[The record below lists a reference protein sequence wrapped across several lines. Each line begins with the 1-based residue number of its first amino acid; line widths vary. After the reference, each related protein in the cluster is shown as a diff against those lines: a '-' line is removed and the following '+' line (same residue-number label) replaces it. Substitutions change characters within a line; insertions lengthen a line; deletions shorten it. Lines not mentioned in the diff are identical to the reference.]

1 MPEPKMKRKQP
12 QPEFDPE
19 QVRTISETVYRDRLG
34 EADAA
39 AMIAKDGDNGST
51 AALITYFRPLAL
63 ITVIGQA
70 SD

>member
-1 MPEPKMKRKQP
+1 MKPKP

-39 AMIAKDGDNGST
+39 AMIAKDGDNGRKLRARS
-51 AALITYFRPLAL
+51 ASYDALTRSYMRAIRDILRE
-63 ITVIGQA
+63 
-70 SD
+70 